1 MEAKKDPIIKCNPM
15 LSVMVAKIK
24 INTKKT
30 ANNDSLPFSISNILL
45 SLFSI
50 KFSSRDNFLI
60 SL

>member
-1 MEAKKDPIIKCNPM
+1 M

-30 ANNDSLPFSISNILL
+30 ANNDSLPLSISNILL